1 MYNETVTRSKWPI
14 FHRFSTVFDVLTTN
28 TSPLDPVFMYAP
40 MSRHKNSDKA
50 VIPRAQD
57 IFLVLQTLASGDTG
71 LRWILREKK
80 DWNLRYDD
88 RSGLHNSRVF
98 YVQAHNPQTE
108 GLCIKLGRGHWDAYV
123 GTWDLGTRGEGRGD
137 IKYGTRGRVGRGR
150 GDVKYR
156 DTGGKVWGK
165 CNISFFVKMCY
176 LWSTLDPIV
185 QNHIRHLM
193 MFAQNISLQ

>member
-1 MYNETVTRSKWPI
+1 MCNETVTRSKWPI

-80 DWNLRYDD
+80 DWNLRDDD

-98 YVQAHNPQTE
+98 YVQAHNPQAE
-108 GLCIKLGRGHWDAYV
+108 GLCIKLGRGTLGRVCGDLGFGDARG
-123 GTWDLGTRGEGRGD
+123 GTWGHQVWDEGTCGT
-137 IKYGTRGRVGRGR
+137 GTRGRQ
-150 GDVKYR
+150 
-156 DTGGKVWGK
+156 
-165 CNISFFVKMCY
+165 I
-176 LWSTLDPIV
+176 
-185 QNHIRHLM
+185 
-193 MFAQNISLQ
+193 